1 MKRPLIFFA
10 CLPWLRLVALAA
22 FVVPAPVCAAPQPAG
37 EQMEVTAE
45 ESLEW
50 YQETRLYVARGA
62 AKAVRGD
69 TVITAESQHSAAGYT
84 PYEGFR
90 TRGSIAQVYLRGQ
103 LAAENG
109 APKLGP
115 AGVYIPRKPGT
126 L

>member
-1 MKRPLIFFA
+1 MTPKPIPSSPPKASIPL
-10 CLPWLRLVALAA
+10 
-22 FVVPAPVCAAPQPAG
+22 PA
-37 EQMEVTAE
+37 
-45 ESLEW
+45 
-50 YQETRLYVARGA
+50 
-62 AKAVRGD
+62 D
-69 TVITAESQHSAAGYT
+69 T

-115 AGVYIPRKPGT
+115 AGVYIPRKPGM